1 MARRASRAG
10 GGQARKIV
18 NYTWSPFVTAA
29 PVTIPANTKVLLGFF
44 SLATAFEETLV
55 RTRGVLNIE
64 SDQAAGI
71 EEQVGAFGFIR
82 VTDQAIAAGAA
93 SIPGPVTDGAD
104 DGWVVW
110 VPFTQSSSATTLG
123 SVGMGGSWVIDSKAQ
138 RIVREGQQLAVMI
151 ENAHATH
158 GLQVQIALRA
168 LARFRS

>member
-18 NYTWSPFVTAA
+18 NYTWAQFVTAA
-29 PVTIPANTKVLLGFF
+29 PVTIPAATKVLLGFF

-55 RTRGVLNIE
+55 RTRGVIRIS
-64 SDQAAGI
+64 SDQTATV
-71 EEQVGAFGFIR
+71 EEQVGAFGFVR

-93 SIPGPVTDGAD
+93 SIPGPVTDGDD
-104 DGWVVW
+104 DGWAVW
-110 VPFTQSSSATTLG
+110 VPFAQEGASSTVGAP
-123 SVGMGGSWVIDSKAQ
+123 GMGNAWMIDSKAQ

-158 GLQVQIALRA
+158 GFEVLVALRS